1 MSYELWI
8 TSYEFK
14 AGKHELKFKSA
25 SSNSRV
31 TNLNS
36 HVTSSNQK
44 QQNREFKCVP
54 TWGLTPPP
62 PLHSWMHFGWP
73 PHSPWVAY
81 VLKLIAP
88 FLTKITHKGIRIS
101 YSLFTINGSVGWN
114 KHSGEQH

>member
-31 TNLNS
+31 TNLDS

-44 QQNREFKCVP
+44 QQIESLSAYLHEVWHPLLLYTAGCI
-54 TWGLTPPP
+54 LDDPPI
-62 PLHSWMHFGWP
+62 
-73 PHSPWVAY
+73 PHE
-81 VLKLIAP
+81 LR
-88 FLTKITHKGIRIS
+88 T
-101 YSLFTINGSVGWN
+101 YSNW
-114 KHSGEQH
+114 

>member
-36 HVTSSNQK
+36 HVMSSNQK

-73 PHSPWVAY
+73 PPFPMSCVRTQIDSPFFNQDN
-81 VLKLIAP
+81 I
-88 FLTKITHKGIRIS
+88 
-101 YSLFTINGSVGWN
+101 
-114 KHSGEQH
+114 

>member
-31 TNLNS
+31 TNLDS

-54 TWGLTPPP
+54 T
-62 PLHSWMHFGWP
+62 
-73 PHSPWVAY
+73 
-81 VLKLIAP
+81 
-88 FLTKITHKGIRIS
+88 
-101 YSLFTINGSVGWN
+101 
-114 KHSGEQH
+114 